1 MKNETS
7 QPDFAMERI
16 EDQINWYDKKSGYNQ
31 RMFKGMKTITIVV
44 SLLIPLF
51 ATFAAYKGNIDGK
64 FIALVTGVLGAIIV
78 LLEAV
83 QQLNQYQHNWIT
95 YRSTAEALKHEK
107 YLYLSH
113 AGPYAAAENPNAL
126 LAERVESSVSQE
138 HAKWAS
144 SQEQSTK
151 TQAPKGQP

>member
-1 MKNETS
+1 MS
-7 QPDFAMERI
+7 QPDFAMERL
-16 EDQINWYDKKSGYNQ
+16 EDQIKWYDKRSGYNQ
-31 RMFKGMKTITIVV
+31 RMFKGLKTMTIVL

-51 ATFAAYKGNIDGK
+51 ATFAAYRGNIDGK
-64 FIALVTGVLGAIIV
+64 LVALIAGALGTLIA

-83 QQLNQYQHNWIT
+83 QQLNQYQTNWIT

-107 YLYLSH
+107 YLYLSN
-113 AGPYAAAENPNAL
+113 AGPYAAAVNPKAL

-144 SQEQSTK
+144 SQEQTAK
-151 TQAPKGQP
+151 PQNPKGQP

>member
-1 MKNETS
+1 MSIEMS
-7 QPDFAMERI
+7 QPDHAMERL
-16 EDQINWYDKKSGYNQ
+16 EDQIKWYDKKSGYNQ
-31 RMFKGMKTITIVV
+31 KMFKGLKTMTIVI

-51 ATFAAYKGNIDGK
+51 AAYAAYKGNIDGK
-64 FIALVTGVLGAIIV
+64 LIALIAGILGALIA

-83 QQLNQYQHNWIT
+83 QQLNQYHHNWIT

-113 AGPYAAAENPNAL
+113 AGPYASATNAKAL

-144 SQEQSTK
+144 AQEQTAK
-151 TQAPKGQP
+151 PHNPKGQP

>member
-1 MKNETS
+1 MS
-7 QPDFAMERI
+7 QTDFAMERL
-16 EDQINWYDKKSGYNQ
+16 EDQITWYDKKSGYNQ
-31 RMFKGMKTITIVV
+31 RMFKAMKTTTIII

-51 ATFAAYKGNIDGK
+51 AAFASYKPIDGK
-64 FIALVTGVLGAIIV
+64 LIALITGIMGALIA

-83 QQLNQYQHNWIT
+83 QQLNQYHHNWIT

-107 YLYLSH
+107 YLFLSL

-126 LAERVESSVSQE
+126 LAERTESSVSQE

-144 SQEQSTK
+144 TQEQTGKSERK
-151 TQAPKGQP
+151 